1 MKQSDKKLNKFYSK
15 EDIEKLNKKMDED
28 MEDML
33 SASEPLP
40 PHEFSQRYE
49 DKLRVKPYRAARKRK
64 GRRNFAKAGK
74 RA

>member
-15 EDIEKLNKKMDED
+15 EDIEKLNQKMDED

-40 PHEFSQRYE
+40 PHEFSQRYGG
-49 DKLRVKPYRAARKRK
+49 AS
-64 GRRNFAKAGK
+64 
-74 RA
+74 